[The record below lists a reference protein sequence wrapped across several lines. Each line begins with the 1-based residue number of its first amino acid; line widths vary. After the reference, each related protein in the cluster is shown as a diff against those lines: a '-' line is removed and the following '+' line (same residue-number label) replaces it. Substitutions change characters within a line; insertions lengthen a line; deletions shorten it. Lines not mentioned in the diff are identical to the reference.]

1 MDIQEINSI
10 LLEELL
16 GISNKRLKYIFEGK
30 ILDEESSTDDDDD
43 QSVDI
48 ISLDE
53 ITDDDFVV
61 ISGIILHFHR
71 RMSLS
76 LLKI

>member
-30 ILDEESSTDDDDD
+30 ILDEESSTDDDD

-61 ISGIILHFHR
+61 ISGIF
-71 RMSLS
+71 
-76 LLKI
+76 

>member
-30 ILDEESSTDDDDD
+30 ILDEESSTDDDD

-61 ISGIILHFHR
+61 ISGII
-71 RMSLS
+71 
-76 LLKI
+76 

>member
-43 QSVDI
+43 QSMDI

-61 ISGIILHFHR
+61 ISGII
-71 RMSLS
+71 
-76 LLKI
+76 